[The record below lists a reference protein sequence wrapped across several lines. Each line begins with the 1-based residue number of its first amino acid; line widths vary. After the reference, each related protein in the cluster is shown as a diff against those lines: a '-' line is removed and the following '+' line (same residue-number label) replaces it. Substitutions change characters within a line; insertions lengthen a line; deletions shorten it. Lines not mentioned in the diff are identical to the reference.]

1 MGVFF
6 IFLNILL
13 LVIFIKSIFK
23 ICFVIIGTIIGAGFA
38 SGKEI
43 YTFFCIYG
51 INGLWGILIS
61 NSIIGVVIYLTFK
74 AVLENDIKT
83 YSDFTKYLVGSNKVL
98 NYTINNLMNVFL
110 LISFVVMVS
119 GFGAYFNQEFGFP
132 IIFGSLIIALLTF
145 FTFFKNIDG
154 IVKINTLLIPIL
166 IFLVVLLVFK
176 ENLFNFDA
184 SKLPTVSGFSWIF
197 KSILYASYNSILLIP
212 IIINL
217 QNLIL
222 NKRQVKHIIAIT
234 LSIMIILSL
243 VIFIILNLNIAKIQ
257 AIEIPIVF
265 IANKFGLIYKYLY
278 GLTILIAIFT
288 TAVSQGYSFLNN
300 ISRNKN
306 QYFVYSILICVLSI
320 TFSNVGF
327 GNLLDVLYPLLGV
340 LGLVQIAFLC
350 ISSRDYKRQH

>member
-1 MGVFF
+1 M
-6 IFLNILL
+6 
-13 LVIFIKSIFK
+13 IFIKNIFK
-23 ICFVIIGTIIGAGFA
+23 VCFVIIGTIIGAGFA

-61 NSIIGVVIYLTFK
+61 NGLIGLVIYLTFK
-74 AVLENDIKT
+74 TVLDINIKT
-83 YSDFTKYLVGSNKVL
+83 YSDFTKHLVGSNKVL

-119 GFGAYFNQEFGFP
+119 GFGAYFNQEFSMP
-132 IIFGSLIIALLTF
+132 IFFGAILIALLTF

-166 IFLVVLLVFK
+166 IFLVVLLGFK
-176 ENLFNFDA
+176 ENLFSFSTNT
-184 SKLPTVSGFSWIF
+184 LPAVSSFSWFF

-217 QNLIL
+217 QNLIS
-222 NKRQVKHIIAIT
+222 NKKQVKYIISIT

-243 VIFIILNLNIAKIQ
+243 VIFIILNLNIKEIKN
-257 AIEIPIVF
+257 IDIPIVF

-300 ISRNKN
+300 ISKNKK
-306 QYFVYSILICVLSI
+306 QYFVYSVLICILSV

-327 GNLLDVLYPLLGV
+327 GILLDVLYPLLGV
-340 LGLVQIAFLC
+340 LGLVQIGVLC
-350 ISSRDYKRQH
+350 FPRKT